1 MIYEKEKRYI
11 VPFDDVPSP
20 RAEMPEISVDER
32 RGNFDEVEIG
42 FPESVAVTEAKRC
55 LSCRRCLGCALCW
68 AECGVEA
75 IDFDMPDEVL
85 ELEFDDVIITRGQD
99 NAFSAIDPAWG
110 YGTYADVI
118 NDLQFERMLSPT
130 GPTDGRVVS
139 PLDGEIPARLAV
151 IQTEPE
157 GDENHLLSSVVLGVN
172 ESILALDRTEGLKI
186 TLISPLSPDF
196 KERFLADAEKI
207 AGLSMV
213 EGRAGSVQKSGE
225 GDPLTVTYSQEGADH
240 TETFDLVVLLTKP
253 VLSSETQA
261 LSKKLDK
268 PVQ

>member
-20 RAEMPEISVDER
+20 RAEMPEISVNER
-32 RGNFDEVEIG
+32 RGNFNEVETG
-42 FPESVAVTEAKRC
+42 FPESVAATEAKRC

-75 IDFDMPDEVL
+75 IDFDVPDEVL
-85 ELEFDDVIITRGQD
+85 DLEFDDVIITRGQD
-99 NAFSAIDPAWG
+99 NAFSDIAPELG
-110 YGTYADVI
+110 YGAYADVI
-118 NDLQFERMLSPT
+118 TDLQFERMLSPT
-130 GPTDGRVVS
+130 GPTDGMVVS
-139 PLDGEIPARLAV
+139 PLDGEIPGRLAMV
-151 IQTEPE
+151 QTQPE
-157 GDENHLLSSVVLGVN
+157 ADEDHLLSSVVLGVN

-186 TLISPLSPDF
+186 TLISPLCPDF
-196 KERFLADAEKI
+196 KEQFLADAQKI

-213 EGRAGSVQKSGE
+213 EGAAGSIQKAGE
-225 GDPLTVTYSQEGADH
+225 EESLAVTYSQNGTDR
-240 TETFDLVVLLTKP
+240 TDTFDLVVLLTKP
-253 VLSSETQA
+253 VLSSDTQA